1 MAPRLRGGRPPP
13 GFFAAGAIIELDAEP
28 PPPGPSFQPLG
39 DAEQARWT
47 CSTCS
52 WMPRWTRSWIRARWR
67 RFGSRRTCRWACSS
81 SAAPSCFCSGCC
93 AGWSWPISAP
103 PPRSGPSAGGGP
115 PAATLSAPRLL
126 RDVGDACHADARQG
140 GPHPPDVVRYASE
153 FVLETFVP
161 LPSLYEAEAACDID
175 SVEGHSSEELLC
187 AMASLAPRVARSV
200 LSLLVDGCA

>member
-1 MAPRLRGGRPPP
+1 LDPGEVATIRFQADVPVGLLLVCRAVLLLLGLLRRLVMADFR
-13 GFFAAGAIIELDAEP
+13 
-28 PPPGPSFQPLG
+28 
-39 DAEQARWT
+39 
-47 CSTCS
+47 
-52 WMPRWTRSWIRARWR
+52 
-67 RFGSRRTCRWACSS
+67 
-81 SAAPSCFCSGCC
+81 
-93 AGWSWPISAP
+93 P

-153 FVLETFVP
+153 FVLEAFVP